1 MARELFTYILK
12 YWVFTSEKLPKKAVF
27 LISQS
32 RSCWRRGVL
41 LSYELKFFFVLISSY
56 IIHLS
61 KFTKL
66 SQCKAA
72 LSQITHGRL
81 TIVLCNVLKRFR
93 LLVPKFCENHSQVF
107 IKLPAELAELRL
119 DLLHLEQQNQP
130 RPAQEHRRWLEH
142 RQVPSSAFLLPC
154 SL

>member
-61 KFTKL
+61 KFAKL

-72 LSQITHGRL
+72 LSQITQGGL
-81 TIVLCNVLKRFR
+81 TVVLCNILKCFG
-93 LLVPKFCENHSQVF
+93 LLVPKFSENHSRVF
-107 IKLPAELAELRL
+107 ISQRAEQGEQLLGLPR
-119 DLLHLEQQNQP
+119 LEQQNQP
-130 RPAQEHRRWLEH
+130 RLAQEPRRQLEH
-142 RQVPSSAFLLPC
+142 QQVPSSAFLDQ
-154 SL
+154 